1 MQAKR
6 KMQLGWNGAVSGLLF
21 GKTCLSFNKR
31 APSDYVFNR
40 TAWVTLSNSPWYVQG
55 MLPCRRRMP
64 YIEMRLLKVHASN
77 FLSPLFLH
85 QSLCLLLLSV
95 PSHPKMFTI
104 LCSFTRFSSFLSANV
119 PIKFN
124 SSFWWLRWRNVKCL
138 KKNTNFSGLWP
149 SRVWGKNRYKV
160 LRNNIDIKVI
170 EARARVIACSM
181 NVSTTA

>member
-21 GKTCLSFNKR
+21 GKTCLSFNKG

-40 TAWVTLSNSPWYVQG
+40 TAWVTLTNSPWYVQG

-85 QSLCLLLLSV
+85 RSLCLLLLSV
-95 PSHPKMFTI
+95 PSQPKMFTI

-124 SSFWWLRWRNVKCL
+124 SFFGDFDEEMSNV
-138 KKNTNFSGLWP
+138 KKNTNFSSLWP
-149 SRVWGKNRYKV
+149 SRVWGKTV
-160 LRNNIDIKVI
+160 IKCYAI
-170 EARARVIACSM
+170 
-181 NVSTTA
+181 T

>member
-138 KKNTNFSGLWP
+138 KKTQTF
-149 SRVWGKNRYKV
+149 RVYDLQEWGKNRYKV